1 MGTKQ
6 EFEYEKKLLEM
17 EHKFRMEEI
26 KAELDSRKEVENLK
40 FDQQMQLQRF
50 RSAAIKNTIDR
61 KQNRSF
67 MEEYPR

>member
-26 KAELDSRKEVENLK
+26 KFELESKKEVENLK
-40 FDQQMQLQRF
+40 FDQQIQLQRF
-50 RSAAIKNTIDR
+50 KSAAIKNTIDR
-61 KQNRSF
+61 KQDRSF
-67 MEEYPR
+67 MESYPR